1 MTGHPV
7 HVAEYDDD
15 VPQISFE
22 DAASRRKALHQLLQ
36 LQPQNGSQVTAIHES
51 VNSNVTLEV
60 GSSDLV
66 EKYSILD
73 YPFKAYLYVWKS
85 NCTTND

>member
-22 DAASRRKALHQLLQ
+22 DAASRRALQQLLQ

-51 VNSNVTLEV
+51 VNSNVSLEV
-60 GSSDLV
+60 GSLDLV

-73 YPFKAYLYVWKS
+73 YPFKAYLCMEKQLH
-85 NCTTND
+85 NK